1 MSERQS
7 IEKINSVEEFD
18 EMVSWQSSSYAS
30 NEYSMSEELMRTEEI
45 PMLTSLYSP
54 GSSLTNSSNILEH
67 FDHSTTVLRHTH
79 YKLFQKRFNKFVLSI
94 EHMSIVSKIKLK
106 YIS

>member
-1 MSERQS
+1 MGERQS
-7 IEKINSVEEFD
+7 TEKIYGAGEFD
-18 EMVSWQSSSYAS
+18 EMVSWQSSPCAS
-30 NEYSMSEELMRTEEI
+30 NEYSMSEELLRAEDM

-67 FDHSTTVLRHTH
+67 FDHNATLLRHTH

-94 EHMSIVSKIKLK
+94 EHMSITSKIKLK